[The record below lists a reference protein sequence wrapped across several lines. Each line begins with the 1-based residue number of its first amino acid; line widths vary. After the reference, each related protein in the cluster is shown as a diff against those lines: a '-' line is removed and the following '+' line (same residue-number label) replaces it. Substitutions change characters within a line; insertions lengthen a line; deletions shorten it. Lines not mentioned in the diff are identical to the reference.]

1 MALVLWHIIIIII
14 IITEPMVLT
23 SLRQSLAA
31 MYVCM
36 RVLYNAMIARTDRLS
51 LLLLFCCW

>member
-1 MALVLWHIIIIII
+1 MVLVLWQI

-36 RVLYNAMIARTDRLS
+36 CVRYNTVIARTNRLS
-51 LLLLFCCW
+51 LLLLFYCW

>member
-1 MALVLWHIIIIII
+1 MDLVLWQI

-36 RVLYNAMIARTDRLS
+36 CVHYNTMIVHTNRFT
-51 LLLLFCCW
+51 LLLLFCRW

>member
-1 MALVLWHIIIIII
+1 MDLGLWQI

-23 SLRQSLAA
+23 SLRQFLAA

-36 RVLYNAMIARTDRLS
+36 CVHYDTMIARKNRLS